1 MIYRK
6 EVKQMGYII
15 GAIACILYAVFVYYV
30 AIKRPPSIIRLIKKK
45 LNKNMSDDAAVIVSY
60 VFASIALVGGIV
72 LIVLAAVK

>member
-1 MIYRK
+1 
-6 EVKQMGYII
+6 MGYIV

-60 VFASIALVGGIV
+60 VFASIALAGGIV